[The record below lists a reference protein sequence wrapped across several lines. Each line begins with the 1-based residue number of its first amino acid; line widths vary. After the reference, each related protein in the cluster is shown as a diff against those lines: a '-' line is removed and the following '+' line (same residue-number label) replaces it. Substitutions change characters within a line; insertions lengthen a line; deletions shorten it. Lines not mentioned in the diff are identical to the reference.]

1 VQLPLSLTL
10 LLVALILGQLLLAL
24 VMLLAVLMLLVLAL
38 LLMMASV
45 KAWDSEGQ
53 NVVVPRSL
61 VQAVQQHHLSPS
73 LILMCWQSRFR

>member
-1 VQLPLSLTL
+1 MQLPLSLTL

-38 LLMMASV
+38 LLASV
-45 KAWDSEGQ
+45 KAWEGQ

-61 VQAVQQHHLSPS
+61 VQAVQQHHLSPI
-73 LILMCWQSRFR
+73 LILKRDR

>member
-45 KAWDSEGQ
+45 KAWEGQ

-61 VQAVQQHHLSPS
+61 VQAVQQHHLSPI